1 VDVEGATTLMSA
13 PPGPDSTLPATRA
26 GDEFRPSLTR
36 WLGENLTPEV
46 VAAGRAGLVNAHTI
60 EILRAWNRTLAD
72 AGWAAISWPI
82 EFGGRSATIAE
93 QLAFHEVMVDFDAPG
108 PVNSIGVAN
117 IAPAIMAIGTQEQ
130 KDRYLAPMLRGDEI
144 WCQGMSE
151 PDAGSDL
158 ASLKTSAVAVADGDG
173 EGFVI
178 NGQKTWNSLG
188 EFADWCQLYVRTD
201 PSVPKHKGISCLLVD
216 MRSPGV
222 EVRPMRSMVGE
233 TVFSEIFFTD
243 VRVPARALLGSLHEG
258 WQVAMTTLSHERAGV
273 ARFHLVLTARFNEL
287 LEDARRAGVVA
298 TPVQRDRLARL
309 YASIG
314 AMRYM
319 TTRELEA
326 IGHGGQPSPAMGSV
340 AKLMWAHATQELA
353 DLAVGLFGSGALDG
367 PWTQHLIA
375 SPGVSIAGGTSDINR
390 NIVAEHGLGLPR

>member
-1 VDVEGATTLMSA
+1 MPNRPVPT
-13 PPGPDSTLPATRA
+13 GPDSSLPATVA
-26 GDEFRPSLTR
+26 EDDFRHSLTS
-36 WLGENLTPEV
+36 WLSDNLTPEV
-46 VAAGRAGLVNAHTI
+46 VAAGRAGLLNAKTI
-60 EILRAWNRTLAD
+60 EILRSWNRTLAD

-93 QLAFHEVMVDFDAPG
+93 QLAFHEVMVEVDAPG

-158 ASLKTSAVAVADGDG
+158 ASLKTSAVADGDG
-173 EGFVI
+173 FLI

-201 PSVPKHKGISCLLVD
+201 PSVPKHRGISCLLVD
-216 MRSPGV
+216 MSSPGV

-243 VRVPARALLGSLHEG
+243 VRVPASALLGSINQG
-258 WQVAMTTLSHERAGV
+258 WGVAMTTLSHERAGV
-273 ARFHLVLTARFNEL
+273 ARFHLVLTARFTEL
-287 LEDARRAGVVA
+287 LEDAHRAGVVP

-319 TTRELEA
+319 TTRELESV
-326 IGHGGQPSPAMGSV
+326 GHGGQPSPAMGSLT
-340 AKLMWAHATQELA
+340 KLMWAHATQELA
-353 DLAVGLFGSGALDG
+353 DLAVGLFGSNGLDG
-367 PWTQHLIA
+367 PWTKHLIA